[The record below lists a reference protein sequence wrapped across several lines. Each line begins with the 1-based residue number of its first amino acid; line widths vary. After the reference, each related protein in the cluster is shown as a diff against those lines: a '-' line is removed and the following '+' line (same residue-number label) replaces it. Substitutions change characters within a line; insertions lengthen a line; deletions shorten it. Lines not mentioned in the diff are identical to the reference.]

1 MHSRLVLGQCTRS
14 HQLQSLQADQSFHMA
29 IEGST
34 MQNVRAKAYPV
45 EPEGKGRD
53 QLLFARVSD
62 TDRHA
67 NWGVVTGVHP

>member
-1 MHSRLVLGQCTRS
+1 MHTRLVLGQCTRVTS
-14 HQLQSLQADQSFHMA
+14 LSLQADQSFHMA

-53 QLLFARVSD
+53 QLMFARVFD

-67 NWGVVTGVHP
+67 N